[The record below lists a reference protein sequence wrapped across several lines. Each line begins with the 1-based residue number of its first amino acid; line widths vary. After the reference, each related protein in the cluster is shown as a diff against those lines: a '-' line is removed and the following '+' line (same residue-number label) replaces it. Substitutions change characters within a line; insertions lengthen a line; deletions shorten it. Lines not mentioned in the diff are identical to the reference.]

1 MAIVKVIDMAIVL
14 HGLVTASGTV
24 SMGVAFVSYVGLR
37 HENSPFRKGVITK
50 MPHVVRPMQETP
62 LSHTSSQP
70 LLAVTAR
77 NGRLHLQPVRE
88 PRPQGAV
95 FRPTNLWASWD

>member
-1 MAIVKVIDMAIVL
+1 MAIVKVIDMAIVF

-50 MPHVVRPMQETP
+50 MPHAVRPMQETP
-62 LSHTSSQP
+62 LSHTSSHP
-70 LLAVTAR
+70 LPCGRGSEWTLAFTA
-77 NGRLHLQPVRE
+77 
-88 PRPQGAV
+88 
-95 FRPTNLWASWD
+95 S